1 VYLLQGACYI
11 LSGPEFSREIHKREI
26 QESEFGGVE
35 SQSLVY
41 IYISI
46 YTYFFLYISIYIYR
60 VWWTTHI
67 YV

>member
-11 LSGPEFSREIHKREI
+11 LAGAELSREIHQRET

-41 IYISI
+41 IYICVYI
-46 YTYFFLYISIYIYR
+46 FFLVYIYIYL
-60 VWWTTHI
+60 
-67 YV
+67 